1 MELRQNGD
9 EDEKHHEFQFINIGN
24 SSNLQKDSKAR
35 IRAHAMRDFHR
46 RKLKQ
51 QESGQEEDK
60 APAGSPA
67 TPADIAKQTLKFRLG
82 PWGLQQRPTHPRA
95 LRQKRPPQTLPI
107 RSAAAGYSATESSV
121 ENAPFRKSRPFTPR
135 TDTSSFYPPTLHT
148 NEFSLFTQAAKEGT
162 SEVAIVGAT
171 HVDYPSWDTNN
182 DLPTQDTL
190 QYDPGSGQGDPFN
203 SMPHLASRALQN
215 LLYHCK

>member
-1 MELRQNGD
+1 
-9 EDEKHHEFQFINIGN
+9 
-24 SSNLQKDSKAR
+24 
-35 IRAHAMRDFHR
+35 MRDFHR

-51 QESGQEEDK
+51 QASGQEEDK
-60 APAGSPA
+60 ASAGSPA

-121 ENAPFRKSRPFTPR
+121 ENALFRKSRPFTPR